1 MRIDNP
7 IGINAALTGSFS
19 GSFFGN
25 GSGLT
30 NVAASNVEYANVLN
44 KPTLLS
50 GSAQIAS
57 QISGSFGA
65 VSASFATRFDNL
77 GTGFAT
83 DSELSNVSSS
93 LAGDITNIYNT
104 YATDTELANVSSSL
118 AGNVATIF
126 NTYATDSELAAVS
139 ASLASNIANIYSTYA
154 TDTELTN
161 VSSSLASNIANIY
174 NTYATDSELA
184 VVSASL
190 ASNIVSINN
199 TINGLD
205 NTYATDSQ
213 LAALSAS
220 LIAVD
225 ADIHSD
231 ITILSSSLS
240 SNIIGV
246 NTHLNTVSGSLA
258 NRIDNINTAIN
269 NLDNTYATD
278 ASLISVSSSFASTTS
293 TNVQI
298 ARINSG
304 SFATRIDNINTTIN
318 NLGSTYATDSE
329 LASVSSSFASR
340 IVPIESSTSTAT
352 SVNNTQNTRLAALE
366 AATGSYQSGLTFND
380 TSGQAGINFTNT
392 SGTITAVA
400 TGLGTT
406 DNVTFRNG
414 TFNGSVFV
422 DGNLFVSGTTTSI
435 SVQNLAVSDNLIYL
449 NNGAQT
455 TILDING
462 DGTTITYT
470 TEENHN
476 YVVGMVVTVTGV
488 NPTAYNVTSQTITAV
503 GTKSHAG
510 QTHTTFSISG
520 STTTSYVSGG
530 IARAKSGTN
539 PDLGFAGG
547 YNDGTYHHAGLFR
560 DASDNIWK
568 FFRGYDPEPD
578 ASIYI
583 DTTHASFELA
593 PLQVSNLIAT
603 SITGSLSGNASTAS
617 KLATARTI
625 TLGGDLTGNVSFDGS
640 AGVTL
645 TATIAADSVALGTD
659 TTGNYVASLV
669 AGTGITLANNTG
681 EGATP
686 TITNSAPDQT
696 VVLTAGSNVTITG
709 TYPSF
714 TIASTDT
721 NTTYTASTGLSL
733 TGTAF
738 SIDSSV
744 VTLSGAQI
752 LTNKTIN
759 ASQLV
764 DASVTNAKLA
774 NSSVTV
780 TAGTGMSGG
789 GAVSLGSSVTL
800 TNAGVTSNVAGT
812 GISVS
817 GATGAVTITNSDR
830 GSSQN
835 IFKNIAVAGQTTV
848 VADTNDDTLTLAAGS
863 NVTITTDATTDTIT
877 ITATDTN
884 TTYSAGTGITLT
896 GTTFS
901 NAGVTS
907 AVAGTGVGVSAATGA
922 VTFSIGQSVATSAQV
937 TFDSV
942 ITGNNGNGTNVRI
955 GDDAWIGDINAAN
968 TFRIQGVQDATQ
980 GYIVFGNSNATA
992 LGRTGT
998 GALTYGG
1005 NTIYHGGN
1013 LTVGDGGL
1021 TQVNFT
1027 TTRRDKLDGIAANAN
1042 NYSLPTATSTALG
1055 GIELASDTTQT
1066 VAANAV
1072 SATAGRTY
1080 GLQLNASLQGVVNV
1094 PWTDTT
1100 YSVGDGGLTAVNFTT
1115 TRRDKLDGIAA
1126 GATNVTNTNQL
1137 TNGAG
1142 YITASS
1148 TDTLT
1153 NKSGNISQWTNNS
1166 GYQTSS
1172 GTVAK
1177 VENTVTSTNS
1187 ADLVYGNMAD
1197 NDQFRI
1203 RIGGTASNAG
1213 FVEIATADDATEPI
1227 HVRQYSGVFTTLSR
1241 TATLLDGSGNTTFP
1255 GDVTA
1260 YSSDE
1265 RLKENIKNIPNALDK
1280 VLSLNGV
1287 TFDWKQEAFDAGFNP
1302 KIKEGDA
1309 GVLAQQVQAVLPQAV
1324 KPAPFDLDENGGSRS
1339 GENYLTVQY
1348 EKLAPLFIE
1357 AIKEQQKQ
1365 IEELK
1370 AELAELKNK

>member
-118 AGNVATIF
+118 A
-126 NTYATDSELAAVS
+126 
-139 ASLASNIANIYSTYA
+139 SNIANIYSTYA

-161 VSSSLASNIANIY
+161 VSSSLASDIANIY
-174 NTYATDSELA
+174 STYATDSELA

-213 LAALSAS
+213 LAALSSS
-220 LIAVD
+220 LIQVD
-225 ADIHSD
+225 SEINTR
-231 ITILSSSLS
+231 ITNVSSSLS
-240 SNIIGV
+240 SDIIGV
-246 NTHLNTVSGSLA
+246 NSHLNTVSGSLA

-269 NLDNTYATD
+269 NLDSTYATD

-366 AATGSYQSGLTFND
+366 AATGSYQAGLTFND
-380 TSGQAGINFTNT
+380 TAGQAGINFTNT

-406 DNVTFRNG
+406 DNVVFNDG
-414 TFNGSVFV
+414 TFNGNVRI
-422 DGNLFVSGTTTSI
+422 DGSLFVSGSSI
-435 SVQNLAVSDNLIYL
+435 SLNVQNLSLADAFLHL
-449 NNGAQT
+449 N
-455 TILDING
+455 
-462 DGTTITYT
+462 
-470 TEENHN
+470 
-476 YVVGMVVTVTGV
+476 
-488 NPTAYNVTSQTITAV
+488 
-503 GTKSHAG
+503 
-510 QTHTTFSISG
+510 SG
-520 STTTSYVSGG
+520 STNS
-530 IARAKSGTN
+530 N
-539 PDLGFAGG
+539 PDMGFAGN
-547 YNDGTYHHAGLFR
+547 YNDGTYHHAGFFR
-560 DASDNIWK
+560 DASDGTWK
-568 FFRGYDPEPD
+568 VFQGYDPEPD
-578 ASIYI
+578 ADIYI
-583 DTTHASFELA
+583 NTAHASFELA
-593 PLQVSNLIAT
+593 PFQASKVTAT

-744 VTLSGAQI
+744 VTLSGAQT

-774 NSSVTV
+774 NTSVTV

-789 GAVSLGSSVTL
+789 GAVALGSSVTL

-863 NVTITTDATTDTIT
+863 NVTITTNASTDTIT
-877 ITATDTN
+877 IAATDTN

-907 AVAGTGVGVSAATGA
+907 ITAGTG
-922 VTFSIGQSVATSAQV
+922 ISV
-937 TFDSV
+937 
-942 ITGNNGNGTNVRI
+942 
-955 GDDAWIGDINAAN
+955 
-968 TFRIQGVQDATQ
+968 
-980 GYIVFGNSNATA
+980 
-992 LGRTGT
+992 
-998 GALTYGG
+998 
-1005 NTIYHGGN
+1005 
-1013 LTVGDGGL
+1013 
-1021 TQVNFT
+1021 
-1027 TTRRDKLDGIAANAN
+1027 
-1042 NYSLPTATSTALG
+1042 
-1055 GIELASDTTQT
+1055 
-1066 VAANAV
+1066 
-1072 SATAGRTY
+1072 
-1080 GLQLNASLQGVVNV
+1080 NASTGGV
-1094 PWTDTT
+1094 T
-1100 YSVGDGGLTAVNFTT
+1100 
-1115 TRRDKLDGIAA
+1115 I
-1126 GATNVTNTNQL
+1126 TNSINNTNQL
-1137 TNGAG
+1137 TNGAAYITASSTDTLTNKSGNISQWTNNSG

-1177 VENTVTSTNS
+1177 VDNTVSGTNS

-1203 RIGGTASNAG
+1203 RIGGTSSNAG

-1227 HVRQYSGVFTTLSR
+1227 YVRQYTGVFSSLSR
-1241 TATLLDGSGNTTFP
+1241 TAALLDGSGNTTFP